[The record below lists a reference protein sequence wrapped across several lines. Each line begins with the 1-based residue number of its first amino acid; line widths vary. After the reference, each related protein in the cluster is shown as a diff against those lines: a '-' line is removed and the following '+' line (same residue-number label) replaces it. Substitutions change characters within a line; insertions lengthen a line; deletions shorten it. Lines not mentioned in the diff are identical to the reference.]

1 MNFTSTGYR
10 GKRKMGGKSL
20 KKVNFLKEIYGYLNI
35 IWHLKQVTLMKRNKR
50 IVVFTPMYRQVI

>member
-1 MNFTSTGYR
+1 MNVTSTGYR

-35 IWHLKQVTLMKRNKR
+35 ILAFKTSYSHEEK
-50 IVVFTPMYRQVI
+50 